1 MRHFFFAFC
10 FCITALQVV
19 QAQIG
24 GRATYQFLN
33 LVSGAKQA
41 ALGGRVLT
49 AVDYDPTS
57 ALFNPATINI
67 KMENQLQVNYA
78 NYLGD
83 VNYGTAAYAYTW
95 DRHVQTFH
103 AGVTYINYGNFDGY
117 NERGESTGTFGGNEV
132 AVSLGYAYNIPWSDF
147 YVGANMKL
155 ISSRLEQYSSVGGA
169 IDLGVLYYDE
179 DKAIRAA
186 LVVRNVGTQFTAYND
201 IYERLPLEISAGFS
215 NTMRTLPI
223 RLHVTLENLQQWNI
237 AFVNEANA
245 QTDLDGNVTSGE
257 PGFINNALRHT
268 VLGVE
273 FFPETAFEV
282 RLGYNFR
289 RAEELRIEDTRS
301 FSGLSAG
308 FSLKINNLRFSYTH
322 ARYTLAGHSSFIG
335 INIDLQ

>member
-67 KMENQLQVNYA
+67 KMDNQLQVNYA

-132 AVSLGYAYNIPWSDF
+132 AVSLGYAYKIPWSDF

-245 QTDLDGNVTSGE
+245 QTDLDGNVTSNE